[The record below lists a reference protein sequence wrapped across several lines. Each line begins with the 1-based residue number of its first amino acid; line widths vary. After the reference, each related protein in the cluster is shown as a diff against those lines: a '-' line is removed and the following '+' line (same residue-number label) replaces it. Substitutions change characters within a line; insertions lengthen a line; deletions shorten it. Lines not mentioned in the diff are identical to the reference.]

1 MMPAADIKS
10 GQIKCPDQGQD
21 QSHDQSASP
30 MDIVQVESLEI
41 VAITVEPDSPS
52 SAPESHPLHHRPTVL
67 SAMQS
72 LLNLIVIAIF
82 IITFCVQPFR
92 IPSESMESTLLVG
105 DFLLVDKQAAPGA
118 DSSASLLP
126 SSSIHRGDIIVFH
139 DPVDSS
145 LHLVKRVIGL
155 PGDHLRLHSGR
166 VFINGRALTE
176 PYAVYRPS
184 PPDNFRDN
192 FPRFESVDPEVDSR
206 WWIRMRSLID
216 NGELIIP
223 TGNYFVMGDNRND
236 SEDSR
241 YWGFVP
247 RENIVG
253 KPLLIYFSLQQPDSD
268 DAGNLTQEALAE
280 NQRRQHPGKIDSLV
294 DFARWGR
301 TFQIVR

>member
-1 MMPAADIKS
+1 MTHPVADIKS
-10 GQIKCPDQGQD
+10 RRIPARTEFEIEAQTQAEVRPHIPTLN
-21 QSHDQSASP
+21 SSS
-30 MDIVQVESLEI
+30 ESVRLH
-41 VAITVEPDSPS
+41 TS
-52 SAPESHPLHHRPTVL
+52 STHHQKTGVL
-67 SAMQS
+67 PALQS
-72 LLNLIVIAIF
+72 LLQLIVIAIF
-82 IITFCVQPFR
+82 IITFCAQPFR

-105 DFLLVDKQAAPGA
+105 DFLLVNKQTSSPDA
-118 DSSASLLP
+118 DGSTGILP
-126 SSSIHRGDIIVFH
+126 SAAIHRGDIVVFH
-139 DPVDSS
+139 DPVDAT

-166 VFINGRALTE
+166 VFINGHPLSE
-176 PYAVYRPS
+176 PYAVYRAS

-192 FPRFESVDPEVDSR
+192 FPRFQSADPEIDSH

-247 RENIVG
+247 REAIVG
-253 KPLLIYFSLQQPDSD
+253 KPLLIYFSLQQHDTD
-268 DAGNLTQEALAE
+268 DAAALTQEALAD
-280 NQRRQHPGKIDSLV
+280 QRRQHSSKIDSLV

-301 TFQIVR
+301 TFQVVR

>member
-1 MMPAADIKS
+1 MTPPVADEKW
-10 GQIKCPDQGQD
+10 GQIQAQQD
-21 QSHDQSASP
+21 IPTPTIESIPIPIVNPSPGSARPQFSHS
-30 MDIVQVESLEI
+30 V
-41 VAITVEPDSPS
+41 
-52 SAPESHPLHHRPTVL
+52 HHKEGIFPAL
-67 SAMQS
+67 QS
-72 LLNLIVIAIF
+72 LLHLIVIAIF

-105 DFLLVDKQAAPGA
+105 DFLLVNKQ
-118 DSSASLLP
+118 SASPNTDGTTGILP
-126 SSSIHRGDIIVFH
+126 AAAIRRGDIIVFH
-139 DPVDSS
+139 DPVDAT

-155 PGDHLRLHSGR
+155 PGDHLRLHAGR
-166 VFINGRALTE
+166 VYINGRPLIE

-192 FPRFESVDPEVDSR
+192 FPRFQSADPEIDSH

-247 RENIVG
+247 REAIVG
-253 KPLLIYFSLQQPDSD
+253 KPLLIYFSLQQPDANASFTQTAIAANPIHHPTRRI
-268 DAGNLTQEALAE
+268 DAV
-280 NQRRQHPGKIDSLV
+280 V

-301 TFQIVR
+301 VLQVVH

>member
-1 MMPAADIKS
+1 MTNPVADAKS
-10 GQIKCPDQGQD
+10 GQI
-21 QSHDQSASP
+21 
-30 MDIVQVESLEI
+30 QVHPEISTSGGESIPAPILNPS
-41 VAITVEPDSPS
+41 EPLRPQP
-52 SAPESHPLHHRPTVL
+52 AHHAHHKTGILPAL
-67 SAMQS
+67 QS
-72 LLNLIVIAIF
+72 LLHLIVVAIF
-82 IITFCVQPFR
+82 VITFCAQPFR

-105 DFLLVDKQAAPGA
+105 DFLLVNKQIASPNA
-118 DSSASLLP
+118 DGFASLLP
-126 SSSIHRGDIIVFH
+126 SPAVHRGDIIVFH
-139 DPVDSS
+139 DPVDST

-155 PGDHLRLHSGR
+155 PGDHLRLHSGQ
-166 VFINGRALTE
+166 VFINGHALTE

-192 FPRFESVDPEVDSR
+192 FPRLQSADPEIDSR

-247 RENIVG
+247 REAIVG
-253 KPLLIYFSLQQPDSD
+253 EPLLIYFSLQQHDTDDDS
-268 DAGNLTQEALAE
+268 ATLTQQALAD
-280 NQRRQHPGKIDSLV
+280 QRRQHPSKIDSLV

-301 TFQIVR
+301 TFQVVR

>member
-1 MMPAADIKS
+1 MTNPVADVKS
-10 GQIKCPDQGQD
+10 GQIKAQIQA
-21 QSHDQSASP
+21 QSQILAP
-30 MDIVQVESLEI
+30 AVETTP
-41 VAITVEPDSPS
+41 APKPSPS
-52 SAPESHPLHHRPTVL
+52 SKPLRHQPSHHAHHKAGILP
-67 SAMQS
+67 AMQS
-72 LLNLIVIAIF
+72 LLHLIVIAIF
-82 IITFCVQPFR
+82 IITFCAQPFR

-105 DFLLVDKQAAPGA
+105 DFLLVNKQVA
-118 DSSASLLP
+118 SSNTDGSGLLP
-126 SSSIHRGDIIVFH
+126 ASTIHRGDIVVFH
-139 DPVDSS
+139 DPVDAT

-155 PGDHLRLHSGR
+155 PGDRLRLHSGQ
-166 VFINGRALTE
+166 VFINGHALTE

-192 FPRFESVDPEVDSR
+192 FPRLQSADPEIDSH

-247 RENIVG
+247 REAIVG
-253 KPLLIYFSLQQPDSD
+253 KPLLIYFSLQQHDSD
-268 DAGNLTQEALAE
+268 DAATLTQQAVAD
-280 NQRRQHPGKIDSLV
+280 QRRQHPSKIDTLV

-301 TFQIVR
+301 TFQVVR

>member
-1 MMPAADIKS
+1 MTYPVADTKS
-10 GQIKCPDQGQD
+10 GQIEIQPKVL
-21 QSHDQSASP
+21 SP
-30 MDIVQVESLEI
+30 
-41 VAITVEPDSPS
+41 AVEPVAAPAPSPS
-52 SAPESHPLHHRPTVL
+52 SLPARSQPSHRAHPKAGIIPAL
-67 SAMQS
+67 QS
-72 LLNLIVIAIF
+72 LFQLIVIAIF

-105 DFLLVDKQAAPGA
+105 DFLLVDKQVASSGT
-118 DSSASLLP
+118 DNSASLLP
-126 SSSIHRGDIIVFH
+126 SVAIRRGDIIVFH
-139 DPVDSS
+139 DPVDST

-155 PGDHLRLHSGR
+155 PGDHLRLHSGQ
-166 VFINGRALTE
+166 VFINGHALTE

-192 FPRFESVDPEVDSR
+192 FPRLQSADPEIDSR

-223 TGNYFVMGDNRND
+223 IGNYFVMGDNRND

-247 RENIVG
+247 REAIVG
-253 KPLLIYFSLQQPDSD
+253 KPLLIYFSLQQQDSD
-268 DAGNLTQEALAE
+268 DTGNLTQAAVAD
-280 NQRRQHPGKIDSLV
+280 QRRQNPSKIDSLV
-294 DFARWGR
+294 DFARWSR

>member
-1 MMPAADIKS
+1 MTPAAGVKS
-10 GQIKCPDQGQD
+10 GQIKAQPQIP
-21 QSHDQSASP
+21 ATTTEFTP
-30 MDIVQVESLEI
+30 
-41 VAITVEPDSPS
+41 EPILNQPAQQPTPHSI
-52 SAPESHPLHHRPTVL
+52 HHAHHKTGVL
-67 SAMQS
+67 PAFQS
-72 LLNLIVIAIF
+72 LLHLIVIAIF
-82 IITFCVQPFR
+82 IITFCAQPFR

-105 DFLLVDKQAAPGA
+105 DFILVNKQATFPNA
-118 DSSASLLP
+118 DSSSGLLP
-126 SSSIHRGDIIVFH
+126 STVIHRGDIVVFH
-139 DPVDSS
+139 DPVDAT

-155 PGDHLRLHSGR
+155 PGDRLRLHSGR

-192 FPRFESVDPEVDSR
+192 FPRLQSADPEIDSR

-247 RENIVG
+247 REAIVG
-253 KPLLIYFSLQQPDSD
+253 KPLVIYFSLQQHDTDDS
-268 DAGNLTQEALAE
+268 ATLTQEALAD
-280 NQRRQHPGKIDSLV
+280 QRRQHPSKIDTFV

-301 TFQIVR
+301 TFQVVR

>member
-1 MMPAADIKS
+1 MTHPVADTKS
-10 GQIKCPDQGQD
+10 GQIQPPAEQESLTETQP
-21 QSHDQSASP
+21 QSSASN
-30 MDIVQVESLEI
+30 
-41 VAITVEPDSPS
+41 S
-52 SAPESHPLHHRPTVL
+52 SFEALRPHTISSRPAHHHKTSVL
-67 SAMQS
+67 LALQS
-72 LLNLIVIAIF
+72 LVYLIVIAIF
-82 IITFCVQPFR
+82 IITFCAQPFR

-105 DFLLVDKQAAPGA
+105 DFLLVNKQAGSPNA
-118 DSSASLLP
+118 DESAGPFP
-126 SSSIHRGDIIVFH
+126 SAAIHRGDIVVFH
-139 DPVDSS
+139 DPVDAT

-166 VFINGRALTE
+166 VFINGHALSE

-192 FPRFESVDPEVDSR
+192 FPRLQSADPEIDSH

-247 RENIVG
+247 REAIVG
-253 KPLLIYFSLQQPDSD
+253 KPLLIYFSLQQHDTD
-268 DAGNLTQEALAE
+268 DATNLTQQALAD
-280 NQRRQHPGKIDSLV
+280 QRRQHSSKIDSLV

-301 TFQIVR
+301 TFQVVK